1 MEDMD
6 KPSSDVELLRDSAAR
21 PAVFEE
27 IVNRYQRAFV
37 RKAMSILHDED
48 DAYDVVQETFVR
60 IYVAGK
66 RFEERE
72 GASFSSWAY
81 TVLVNQCYTAYRK
94 RRRKET
100 VSLEAVPEFAE
111 TVPDP
116 VSADLMERRYAAD
129 QAMRMLSKLPVLL
142 RRTVE
147 QHFIDGMP
155 QKEIAEKEGVSHGTI
170 RQRIHRAKQKM
181 REAHLELA
189 YVTSQ
194 IK

>member
-1 MEDMD
+1 MNDMD
-6 KPSSDVELLRDSAAR
+6 KSSSDVELLRDSAAR

-27 IVNRYQRAFV
+27 IVNRYERAFV

-94 RRRKET
+94 KRRTET
-100 VSLEAVPEFAE
+100 VSLESVPEFSEAI
-111 TVPDP
+111 PDP
-116 VSADLMERRYAAD
+116 GSADLMERRYAAD
-129 QAMRMLSKLPVLL
+129 HVMRMLSKLPVVL
-142 RRTVE
+142 RRTVK

-155 QKEIAEKEGVSHGTI
+155 QKEIAEREGVSHGTI
-170 RQRIHRAKQKM
+170 RQRIHRAKQQLKKID
-181 REAHLELA
+181 LELA
-189 YVTSQ
+189 YAASP
-194 IK
+194 K